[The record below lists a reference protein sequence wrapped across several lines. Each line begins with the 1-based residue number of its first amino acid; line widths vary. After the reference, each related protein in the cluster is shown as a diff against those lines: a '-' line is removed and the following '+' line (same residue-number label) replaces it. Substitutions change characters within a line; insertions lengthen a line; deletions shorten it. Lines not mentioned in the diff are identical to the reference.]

1 MEKRSRTKTEKEGGS
16 KRKRRRERERERKG
30 NRYGTRGGVG
40 RSEKEGGKKKW
51 RRRAARARD
60 VRRSERRCP
69 AKEERDEKE
78 KAESIT
84 I

>member
-1 MEKRSRTKTEKEGGS
+1 MEK
-16 KRKRRRERERERKG
+16 REREREGGRETDTVQEGVWVERK
-30 NRYGTRGGVG
+30 RV
-40 RSEKEGGKKKW
+40 EKG
-51 RRRAARARD
+51 RRAARD

>member
-1 MEKRSRTKTEKEGGS
+1 M
-16 KRKRRRERERERKG
+16 
-30 NRYGTRGGVG
+30 G